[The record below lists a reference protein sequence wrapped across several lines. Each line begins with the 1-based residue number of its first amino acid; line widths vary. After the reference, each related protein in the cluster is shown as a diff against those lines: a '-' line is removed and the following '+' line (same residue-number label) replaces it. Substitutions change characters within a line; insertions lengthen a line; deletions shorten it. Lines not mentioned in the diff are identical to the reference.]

1 MTLFLFEIL
10 LNQAFSERDIAF
22 AFETA
27 YCYNRTVITREVLNQ
42 PLVLA
47 IILGNKTSLYKERR
61 TGIYPHDLDY
71 EA

>member
-47 IILGNKTSLYKERR
+47 HNIR
-61 TGIYPHDLDY
+61 
-71 EA
+71 